1 MNQKTILFC
10 FSIFFVLYSF
20 GQVEEEDRYGRDLE
34 ALTLNKRGP
43 NQDKYSHLFLSYGFI
58 TGLDN
63 DSSEIIFGQ
72 SGAFS
77 IGYLWKWRLAKWS
90 ELGFD
95 VAYHRSAYHIKQ
107 DSSKTIPNT
116 TIHKREKLVFNSFVL
131 SPFFRIKLINKIHS
145 NGTYIDLG
153 GFAGWQYD
161 VRHKT
166 VLKRPNPGANQTK
179 TLDTRLDYI
188 TDYNYGLL
196 ARVGFNRF
204 VFYGRYRMTN
214 LFTDR
219 SGFKNY
225 PQYEFGMRIGI
236 HQ

>member
-1 MNQKTILFC
+1 MNQKIIIAFLSLF
-10 FSIFFVLYSF
+10 FIGYSF
-20 GQVEEEDRYGRDLE
+20 GQVNEKDPYGRDLE
-34 ALTLNKRGP
+34 ALTINKRGP
-43 NQDKYSHLFLSYGFI
+43 NQDKYSHLFLSYAFI

-63 DSSEIIFGQ
+63 DSSEIIFGK

-95 VAYHRSAYHIKQ
+95 VAYHRSAFHLKQ
-107 DSSKTIPNT
+107 DSSKIIPNS
-116 TIHKREKLVFNSFVL
+116 IIYKREKLVFNSIVV
-131 SPFFRIKLINKIHS
+131 SPFIRIKLVNRLHS
-145 NGTYIDLG
+145 NGIFIDLG
-153 GFAGWQYD
+153 GYAGWQYD
-161 VRHKT
+161 VRHKS
-166 VLKRPNPGANQTK
+166 VEKRPNPGANQTK

-188 TDYNYGLL
+188 RDYNYGLL
-196 ARVGFNRF
+196 ARIGFNRF

-219 SGFKNY
+219 SGFRNL